1 MENKLIVSLSPHVH
15 GGDSVQKNMYGVLIA
30 LIPAFLVSLYFFG
43 LGALIVTATSVAA
56 CLFFE
61 WAIGKY
67 LMKKPTT
74 TICDGSAI
82 ITGVLLAF
90 NLPSNL
96 PIWIIILGAL
106 FAIGVG
112 KMSFGGLGCN
122 PFNPALAG
130 RVFLLLSFP
139 VQMTT
144 WPAVES
150 QIVTPTP
157 VVTYMDKAATDS
169 TDAISGA
176 TPLALMKVVAKSDA
190 EISKAEKELAT
201 LQEEALK
208 PNADLTKIDKETTKL
223 TQKIEAAKVT
233 IEKAKTDMPSWIEL
247 LVGQNAGS
255 LGEISGIALLLGLAY
270 MLWRKIITWHI
281 PLSIFATVFV
291 FSGIL
296 HLANPQG
303 YANPEMHLL
312 TGGLLL
318 GAIFMATDYVTSPM
332 SKKGMLIYGVCIG
345 LLTVIIRTFGAYPEG
360 MSFAILIMNAF
371 TPLINTY
378 CKPKRFGEVAK
389 QT

>member
-67 LMKKPTT
+67 LLKKPTT

-139 VQMTT
+139 VQMTS
-144 WPAVES
+144 W
-150 QIVTPTP
+150 P
-157 VVTYMDKAATDS
+157 VVGQLTAY
-169 TDAISGA
+169 TDATTGA
-176 TPLALMKVVAKSDA
+176 TPLALMKQAIYGDTAALSQIPDA
-190 EISKAEKELAT
+190 LT
-201 LQEEALK
+201 LL
-208 PNADLTKIDKETTKL
+208 IG
-223 TQKIEAAKVT
+223 
-233 IEKAKTDMPSWIEL
+233 
-247 LVGQNAGS
+247 LV
-255 LGEISGIALLLGLAY
+255 Y
-270 MLWRKIITWHI
+270 MLWKKIITWHI
-281 PLSIFATVFV
+281 PVSILATVFI
-291 FSGIL
+291 FAGIM
-296 HLANPQG
+296 HLAD
-303 YANPEMHLL
+303 PEKYVSPILQLL
-312 TGGLLL
+312 SGGLML
-318 GAIFMATDYVTSPM
+318 GAVFMATDYVTSPM

-345 LLTVIIRTFGAYPEG
+345 LLTVVIRLFGAYPEC

-389 QT
+389 KK